1 MSASV
6 SATTSAS
13 TTLPPLLTIVS
24 SADTW
29 NKHQVN

>member
-24 SADTW
+24 NVDT
-29 NKHQVN
+29 